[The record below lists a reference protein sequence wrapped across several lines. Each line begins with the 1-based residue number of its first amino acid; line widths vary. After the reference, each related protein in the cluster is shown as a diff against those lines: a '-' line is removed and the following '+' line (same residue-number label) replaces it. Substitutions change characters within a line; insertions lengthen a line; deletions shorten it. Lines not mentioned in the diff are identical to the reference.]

1 MAMRAMS
8 PALIGRQVEMA
19 RLVEALEVAAD
30 GGAAVALVSGE
41 AGVGKTRLV
50 HEFGRRARD
59 RGFRVCVGRCL
70 DFGEEIWPLAPLREI
85 VASLA
90 EELDTAT
97 LDLVVG
103 GARDVLARLVPE
115 LGASGD
121 RLAPVSSERLG
132 ELVIGVFDR
141 LSRRGPLVLVVE
153 DLHWADA
160 TTRMLFSALAR
171 TQRVRPLLLVGTF
184 RSEEL
189 HRRHPLRPTLAEIE
203 RGPCARLGLRPLNRA
218 ATGELCH
225 AIEGSPADSAYV
237 DAVHDR
243 SGGNPFF
250 IEELVAAHT
259 SGIVG
264 LPDTLRDVIMAR
276 AAPLDDDAISVLEVS
291 AAAGPTTHEVLADV
305 AGVDADQLQATLDAL
320 FAAALLVPDGDQVRF
335 RHELGREVFYD
346 ELVPRDRAR
355 LHARLADCLAVRRPE
370 RLGDIARHRATAD
383 NAPRALVA
391 SVAAGRELLQA
402 GAAAEAE
409 KHLVRA
415 LELWDA
421 IDQAATLVGR
431 DHAAMLLEAAT
442 AAEHA
447 GDLERATELRAS
459 GCRRARRC
467 RPGAGSGGVA
477 RAA

>member
-8 PALIGRQVEMA
+8 PVLIGRQVEMA
-19 RLVEALEVAAD
+19 RLVEALEIVAD

-50 HEFGRRARD
+50 HEFGCRARD

-103 GARDVLARLVPE
+103 GGRDVLARLVPE

-121 RLAPVSSERLG
+121 GLAPVSSERLG

-189 HRRHPLRPTLAEIE
+189 HRRHPLRSTLAEIE
-203 RGPCARLGLRPLNRA
+203 RGPCG
-218 ATGELCH
+218 
-225 AIEGSPADSAYV
+225 GSDC
-237 DAVHDR
+237 DR
-243 SGGNPFF
+243 
-250 IEELVAAHT
+250 
-259 SGIVG
+259 
-264 LPDTLRDVIMAR
+264 
-276 AAPLDDDAISVLEVS
+276 
-291 AAAGPTTHEVLADV
+291 
-305 AGVDADQLQATLDAL
+305 
-320 FAAALLVPDGDQVRF
+320 
-335 RHELGREVFYD
+335 
-346 ELVPRDRAR
+346 
-355 LHARLADCLAVRRPE
+355 
-370 RLGDIARHRATAD
+370 
-383 NAPRALVA
+383 
-391 SVAAGRELLQA
+391 
-402 GAAAEAE
+402 
-409 KHLVRA
+409 
-415 LELWDA
+415 
-421 IDQAATLVGR
+421 
-431 DHAAMLLEAAT
+431 
-442 AAEHA
+442 
-447 GDLERATELRAS
+447 
-459 GCRRARRC
+459 
-467 RPGAGSGGVA
+467 
-477 RAA
+477 